1 MTPRKHKILIARYPY
16 GGNGAIACEHPS
28 VANWLIRNVPKMVAD
43 ERIEE
48 VHFIELADCPITMT
62 RNATIEAAKKKGCD
76 LILMIDSDQYPDYEL
91 THNQDP
97 LAKPFWDTSFDFLYK
112 HWDKGPC
119 VIGAPYC
126 GPSPHQNIYVFHWTN
141 LRNET
146 ANNPPRLDQ
155 YRREHAAIM
164 SGIQECAAL
173 PTGLI
178 LFDIR
183 CFDLIKPPYFY
194 YRYEGDGSRCE
205 HCNEFKPGVQAKK
218 SSTEDVTATVDIS
231 LAGQLQL
238 GYNPV
243 FVNWDAWAGHV
254 KPEVVGKPRP
264 VFADKVS
271 AKLKEAIEA
280 GITTGDRLIEVDGSE
295 FANIPVSGRASVQAD
310 QPVLES
316 DYYWADE
323 NRAATTGDR
332 KVQTDLARRVA
343 RGDELL
349 MAEVGTLIGDTAK
362 HFAKSVPR
370 AKVLCVD
377 TWFAASADA
386 AGAHNLNDDLFS
398 KFKDNCR
405 SEIASGRIQPWRG
418 LSSVVA
424 DLTAN
429 RTNMRGQFDL
439 VYLDAGHSY
448 EEVKADIE
456 AWLPLLRDG
465 GILCGHD
472 FDNVDSED
480 SIMFPGVRKAVEE
493 AFGDDFERPPAGSS
507 VWAHVVKKTLPEPLA
522 PIETNGHAKPKKRK
536 RKALAGR

>member
-1 MTPRKHKILIARYPY
+1 MTPRKHNILIARYPY

-28 VANWLIRNVPKMVAD
+28 VTNWLIRNVPKMVAD
-43 ERIEE
+43 ERIGE

-112 HWDKGPC
+112 HWEKGPC

-164 SGIQECAAL
+164 SGIQEAAAL

-194 YRYEGDGSRCE
+194 YRYEGDGARCT

-280 GITTGDRLIEVDGSE
+280 GITSGDQLISVDGSE
-295 FANIPVSGRASVQAD
+295 FANMPTSGQVSEPHEDDV
-310 QPVLES
+310 
-316 DYYWADE
+316 WADE
-323 NRAATTGDR
+323 DHNSSVFDRAQQTSLVRRAARPDGSA
-332 KVQTDLARRVA
+332 LI
-343 RGDELL
+343 
-349 MAEVGTLIGDTAK
+349 AEVGSYKGHTAK
-362 HFAKSVPR
+362 HFLKAIPR
-370 AKVLCVD
+370 AHVACVD
-377 TWFAASADA
+377 TWFGVNADP
-386 AGAHNLNDDLFS
+386 AGINMMRDEIFEQFKRNCQREIDAKQIEILRGMSVAVAH
-398 KFKDNCR
+398 
-405 SEIASGRIQPWRG
+405 A
-418 LSSVVA
+418 VA
-424 DLTAN
+424 TGPGA
-429 RTNMRGQFDL
+429 GKFDL
-439 VYLDAGHSY
+439 VYIDANHEY
-448 EEVKADIE
+448 EAVKADIE

-465 GILCGHD
+465 GIICGHD
-472 FDNVDSED
+472 FEAVDRSGAVL
-480 SIMFPGVRKAVEE
+480 FPGVRKAVEE
-493 AFGDDFERPPAGSS
+493 AFGDDFERPVPGSS
-507 VWAHVVKKTLPEPLA
+507 VWAHVVKKTIPEPLA
-522 PIETNGHAKPKKRK
+522 PIETNGHAKPKPRK
-536 RKALAGR
+536 RKALTR

>member
-1 MTPRKHKILIARYPY
+1 MKKRQHSILIARYPY
-16 GGNGAIACEHPS
+16 AGNGAISSEHPS

-43 ERIEE
+43 ERIDE
-48 VHFIELADCPITMT
+48 VHFIELADTPITMT
-62 RNATIEAAKKKGCD
+62 RNATIEAARKKGCD

-91 THNQDP
+91 THNKDP
-97 LAKPFWDTSFDFLYK
+97 FAKPFWDTSFDFLYD
-112 HWDKGPC
+112 HWEKGPC

-126 GPSPHQNIYVFHWTN
+126 GPSPHQNVYVFHWTN

-164 SGIQECAAL
+164 SGIQEAAAL

-178 LFDIR
+178 LYDIR

-194 YRYEGDGSRCE
+194 YRYEGDGVRCE

-218 SSTEDVTATVDIS
+218 SSTEDVTATCDIS
-231 LAGQLQL
+231 LAGLVKH

-243 FVNWDAWAGHV
+243 YCNWDAWAGHV

-271 AKLKEAIEA
+271 AKLKEALES
-280 GITTGDRLIEVDGSE
+280 GISTGDRLIDVDGRE
-295 FANIPVSGRASVQAD
+295 YLTDERAGRD
-310 QPVLES
+310 S
-316 DYYWADE
+316 DPLWADRE
-323 NRAATTGDR
+323 HNATVFDR
-332 KVQTDLARRVA
+332 EQQSQLARRAA

-349 MAEVGTLIGDTAK
+349 VAEVGTMLGHTAK
-362 HFAKSVPR
+362 HFASCAKR

-377 TWFAASADA
+377 TWFAASPDE
-386 AGAHNLNDDLFS
+386 AGAQNLNDDMFVR
-398 KFKDNCR
+398 FKENCR
-405 SEIASGRIQPWRG
+405 DEIASGRIQPWRG
-418 LSSVVA
+418 LSTVVA
-424 DLTAN
+424 NLTAN
-429 RTNMRGQFDL
+429 RTSMGGKFDL

-472 FDNVDSED
+472 FDAVTEGGKLL
-480 SIMFPGVRKAVEE
+480 FPGVRAAVEE
-493 AFGDDFERPPAGSS
+493 IFGDDFEPPPAGSS
-507 VWAHVVKKTLPEPLA
+507 VWAHVKKA
-522 PIETNGHAKPKKRK
+522 DKRHETNGHAKPKRK
-536 RKALAGR
+536 RKAALKR